1 MAIYSFRQNNSGGWF
16 HVPAITVYVH
26 ADTPEQANAVA
37 EANGL
42 YFHGV
47 SKGLDCECCG
57 DRWYPADDYYLVED
71 LDEDIARRA
80 KWDTQWAKSDDV
92 PIYVVVGG

>member
-26 ADTPEQANAVA
+26 ADTPEQANDRA
-37 EANGL
+37 EAYGL
-42 YFHGV
+42 YFDGV
-47 SKGLDCECCG
+47 DNDLDCDCCG
-57 DRWYPADDYYLVED
+57 DRWYRVSTYDLVED

-80 KWDTQWAKSDDV
+80 KWDTPWAKSDDV